1 MRAKLNLDKASTISK
16 FVEIASTVKGD
27 VYLTNNN
34 HQYVVSAKSLL
45 GSMYS
50 LEWSDGIWLECD
62 DENVCI
68 KYVDYISSLINNM
81 RMSLGKA
88 NI

>member
-1 MRAKLNLDKASTISK
+1 MRVKLNLDKASTISK

-34 HQYVVSAKSLL
+34 HQYVVS
-45 GSMYS
+45 

-62 DENVCI
+62 DENAYSI
-68 KYVDYISSLINNM
+68 FRQFMED
-81 RMSLGKA
+81 
-88 NI
+88 